1 MKQAKKLLSLVLAL
15 AMMVGVFSVVGN
27 AALVKNQ
34 VRYDSIDNAA
44 LTAEQA
50 ADVLLDYVDEILPN
64 DEVDLSVLGTLHLD
78 TLNQLIPDVYDLLDS
93 FVASIAGGDVT
104 ALRNQ
109 RSILKGWNRTGNN
122 IAAVQKLLQFFGSSD
137 VRGVVAKAPYGLLT
151 NNGIKVGSL
160 INGIVAGLVDLDD
173 INGILTDLPGY
184 LTKMVFDGLLYGSY
198 PYQGARYD
206 YEDSAWTGLP
216 TEANNIDKI
225 LNVAANNLL
234 TKPQDNSWKNVN
246 DTDRNGVRYGDY
258 TTAMG
263 KGEVSEDGKQVKIWD
278 MNSVV
283 SKTFTGS
290 IDITTKSFFQVL
302 DTLLP
307 YAYDE
312 FGIHGLNHTL
322 KKTIMEAMGVD
333 FAEMDYAD
341 IPAGAQAAFGTDV
354 NAAYCDYAMK
364 DLLWKDAET
373 GYWYYTDVRTRAL
386 DLDNDGLDDVDADGN
401 VIKDKTRVYFAANLA
416 EANGLVDL
424 LDWDYEFDGT
434 SFGTADSA
442 SGISQTVST
451 YGSVFGSLNH
461 LLFLILDIAGNDEV
475 ITRDGSTI
483 KDAEGNVVWTDGD
496 SSVLNANL
504 LAAVKFTLKNYSATI
519 FGKDNAY
526 VDADGNVK
534 ADFLAEVEAGDII
547 DLVAY
552 IGLPL
557 FNDAMPQLIM
567 PKNADGTFAFHDGSQ
582 VFEFGALVIREF
594 LTDIAPAINY
604 DSDIFSVLPSA
615 GSRQMKVHSNQEWYN
630 IILNMGLDVAY
641 TFLNGYTNFNT
652 AIPAKGVTADRW
664 NGMLTTIATWAVNY
678 VGSGSSSALAK
689 LDPNTVTA
697 KGNGFAMLDYALN
710 TLLPLGFVSN
720 CSGNG
725 YDFDLEA
732 LFNKIYNIA
741 DSFDIAG
748 LLSIIGRNTAAADN
762 AAPNGVKMGNILNN
776 VNVVKQ
782 VLDLAQRIL
791 YLVAGTNLLP
801 ATTNCATLLTSANI
815 GTLASNLLA
824 ALNNRSGDLL
834 NNLLPVVIVFFPEFA
849 GEQELGTPTIS
860 LPSTIDLSNGTLSGA
875 TFTVANGSKGVWR
888 HGYLQDGTEYQDN
901 QYAYKLTGVKAYNI
915 DGSACSNV
923 NVSSYPTA
931 NLDFGQS
938 GNVTYNVTG
947 VGTAGKVVR
956 FVISYIVYNEDSQ
969 AMAGGKEFKIQK
981 YCYLSYNK
989 TDARSELLC
998 TDARDAKPYVYSP
1011 HYVDFNTGADTI
1023 PGLTTY
1029 KLKNTA
1035 STGRNGSLVSQNTA
1049 AVNGI
1054 ALSSWGGTSKNS
1066 SISIDKDS
1074 STTSNNFTVNA
1085 TAYNAAVANGTIKAG
1100 TQLSWAVKG
1109 YGFALIGSGSDN
1121 GTQNIVLKFY
1131 DGSYLNKLKS
1141 LVSDETG
1148 KMRLAEEYNT
1158 TGVVY
1163 ANKVLSCE
1171 PDENGLYETAFANT
1185 GINPDGDPET
1195 QVTVIDCAT
1204 AWATYQAAL
1213 QAAIRGAWQ
1222 EWNGNSVYNHEQL
1235 YKDLYTAAKD
1245 VNYCKMT
1252 AEQIS
1257 AAAAAAA
1264 GSSESVDAL
1273 VLDLKAKL
1281 DGYKT
1286 AMADFGEAD
1295 YASWRWE
1302 RFVSAR
1308 SDANKIVSAYNAQNY
1323 AVPDDEFFPYNTGLD
1338 EATLNAAAAQTPFN
1352 AYIMALKEAYT
1363 AEQMEGRVT
1372 ALENAKIKYAGYQ
1385 LLDVEQA
1392 ENLLTRTYNRLLTK
1406 DIDAELYFLNQE
1418 IDSAEVLYGETN
1430 GLKGVT
1436 YSQRSWAAYTD
1447 ALAAAKAE
1455 ATQGGNSSR
1464 FDAKYALQVAVNN
1477 LRTEEDEADYEELE
1491 ALMEQASYILYA
1503 GAANYSNTNKEF
1515 GQLLAA
1521 LGYQEL
1527 AANGQNV
1534 QLFPNGA
1541 EVVSAKSYAAD
1552 DQKKVDNAANA
1563 LRKALSAM
1571 TFKNVTVPANEMKV
1585 AEDADGNAITASVA
1599 RIAQKLTV
1607 DDTKAALKITGADT
1621 EVSLNGTYAL
1631 VDYDDAKV
1639 FTGTGSSVTF
1649 YKTVSGV
1656 KLPVATVNILVDGD
1670 VNGDGVVD
1678 ALDASAVELVAGE
1691 HASLSGLFFL
1701 AGNQNSAD
1709 EVINAADYGKVV
1721 NLAYAG

>member
-1 MKQAKKLLSLVLAL
+1 MKQAKKLLSLVLAI
-15 AMMVGVFSVVGN
+15 AMMFSVVSVIGN
-27 AALVKNQ
+27 AALSKNAVK
-34 VRYDSIDNAA
+34 YDSIDNAA

-64 DEVDLSVLGTLHLD
+64 DELDLSVLGTLHLD
-78 TLNQLIPDVYDLLDS
+78 TLNQLIPDVYDLLNNG
-93 FVASIAGGDVT
+93 ILGLAGGDVA

-109 RSILKGWNRTGNN
+109 RKLLKGWNRTGKN
-122 IAAVQKLLQFFGSSD
+122 IAAVQTLLQFLGTSD

-151 NNGIKVGSL
+151 NNGIKANGL
-160 INGIVAGLVDLDD
+160 ITGILKGFVDLDD
-173 INGILTDLPGY
+173 INDILTDLPGF
-184 LTKMVFDGLLYGSY
+184 LTNMVFDALLYGSY

-302 DTLLP
+302 DILLP

-322 KKTIMEAMGVD
+322 KKIIMEAMGVD
-333 FAEMDYAD
+333 FAEMAYAD

-354 NAAYCDYAMK
+354 NAAYCNYAMK

-442 SGISQTVST
+442 SGISQTVSA

-475 ITRDGSTI
+475 ITKDGSTI

-615 GSRQMKVHSNQEWYN
+615 GSRQMKVHSNQEWYD

-664 NGMLTTIATWAVNY
+664 NGMLKTIATWAVNY
-678 VGSGSSSALAK
+678 VGSGTSSALAG
-689 LDPNTVTA
+689 LAPNTVTA

-762 AAPNGVKMGNILNN
+762 AAPNGVEMGNILNN
-776 VNVVKQ
+776 KNVVKQ

-824 ALNNRSGDLL
+824 ALDTRSGDLL

-860 LPSTIDLSNGTLSGA
+860 LSSTIDLSNGTLSGA

-923 NVSSYPTA
+923 NVSAYPTA

-947 VGTAGKVVR
+947 VGTEGKVVR
-956 FVISYIVYNEDSQ
+956 FVISYIVYNEEGQ

-989 TDARSELLC
+989 TDARQELLC
-998 TDARDAKPYVYSP
+998 TDKRDMKPYVYSP
-1011 HYVDFNTGADTI
+1011 YYVDFNAGADII
-1023 PGLTTY
+1023 PDLTTY

-1035 STGRNGSLVSQNTA
+1035 STGRTGSLVSQNTA

-1054 ALSSWGGTSKNS
+1054 TLNSWGTDTKKT
-1066 SISIDKDS
+1066 SISVSKDS
-1074 STTSNNFTVNA
+1074 SETYNGFTVNA
-1085 TAYNAAVANGTIKAG
+1085 AAYNSAVEAGTINAG
-1100 TQLSWAVKG
+1100 KTLTWAVKG
-1109 YGFALIGSGSDN
+1109 YGFAAAGSGVDS

-1171 PDENGLYETAFANT
+1171 ADEKGLYETAFATT

-1295 YASWRWE
+1295 YAFWRWE

-1308 SDANKIVSAYNAQNY
+1308 SDANKIVSAYNTQNY
-1323 AVPDDEFFPYNTGLD
+1323 AAPDDEFFPYNTGLD

-1363 AEQMEGRVT
+1363 AEQMEGRTT
-1372 ALENAKIKYAGYQ
+1372 ALENAKIKYSGYQ

-1418 IDSAEVLYGETN
+1418 IASAQALYGEKN
-1430 GLKGVT
+1430 GTKGVT
-1436 YSQRSWAAYTD
+1436 YSQRSWAAYID
-1447 ALAAAKAE
+1447 ALAAATAE
-1455 ATQGGNSSR
+1455 AAQGGNSSR

-1477 LRTEEDEADYEELE
+1477 LRTADDEADYEELE
-1491 ALMEQASYILYA
+1491 ALMEQASYILYS
-1503 GAANYSNTNKEF
+1503 GAANYANTNKEF

-1534 QLFPNGA
+1534 QLFPNAA

-1571 TFKNVTVPANEMKV
+1571 TFKNVIVPATETKI
-1585 AEDADGNAITASVA
+1585 AEDAEGNAITASVA
-1599 RIAQKLTV
+1599 KLAQKRTVADTQAELTIAG
-1607 DDTKAALKITGADT
+1607 AAT

-1631 VDYDDAKV
+1631 VDFDDAKA

-1649 YKTVSGV
+1649 YKMVGGV
-1656 KLPVATVNILVDGD
+1656 KLPVATVSIVVDGD

-1691 HASLSGLFFL
+1691 HAALSGLFFL
-1701 AGNQNSAD
+1701 AGNQDSAD